1 MQPKTHTSNPGRT
14 RESQELYGR
23 PPSRANDLGP
33 ILAGISTGG
42 LEHNFAWAHQSC
54 LEVVVTPLTEHETTR
69 IRITIA
75 STFAAGKECVAL
87 RTTAIYG

>member
-1 MQPKTHTSNPGRT
+1 MQPKTHTSKPGRT

-23 PPSRANDLGP
+23 PPSRANDLGQ
-33 ILAGISTGG
+33 ILAGISAGG
-42 LEHNFAWAHQSC
+42 LKHNSAWAHQSC
-54 LEVVVTPLTEHETTR
+54 LEVVVTPLTEHDTTR

-75 STFAAGKECVAL
+75 STFAAGKESVAL